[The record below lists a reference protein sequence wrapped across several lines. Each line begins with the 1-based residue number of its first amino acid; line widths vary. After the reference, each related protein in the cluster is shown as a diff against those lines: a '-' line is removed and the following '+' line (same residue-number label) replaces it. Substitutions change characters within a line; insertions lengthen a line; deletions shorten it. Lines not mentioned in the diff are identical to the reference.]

1 MHCPLI
7 TRNRAG
13 SIDQGGPKMSNRS
26 PVLRRLGRAAM
37 FSAARGF
44 AAALGSA
51 VAAILIW
58 WLQSH

>member
-1 MHCPLI
+1 
-7 TRNRAG
+7 
-13 SIDQGGPKMSNRS
+13 MSNRS